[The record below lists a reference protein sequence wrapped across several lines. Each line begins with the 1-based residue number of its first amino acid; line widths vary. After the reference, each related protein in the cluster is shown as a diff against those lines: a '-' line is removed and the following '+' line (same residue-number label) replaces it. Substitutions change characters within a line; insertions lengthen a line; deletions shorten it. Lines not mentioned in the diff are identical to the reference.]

1 MGGLS
6 NSTNTRHG
14 EVLICCWENPVCLWS
29 LITCFMFVVRNIW
42 ETMRLFACSVL
53 AQYSERGTHRD
64 LKSLVCVNWDSSDH

>member
-6 NSTNTRHG
+6 NSTNTRRG

-42 ETMRLFACSVL
+42 ETMGLFACTVL
-53 AQYSERGTHRD
+53 KYSTVRVVHTGILSHWY
-64 LKSLVCVNWDSSDH
+64 V